1 MGLIP
6 RSNEVAAVAAILES
20 PEYDDAPSMSK
31 AIVKAVADE
40 LLKRDTVVIVPQ
52 GQPFGYGPY
61 WSETQA
67 EKAWTKEI
75 GPSVGDTPA
84 GLLKAYPWAPPEEI
98 AAHVDC
104 TCGHAREL
112 HVVKNQRG
120 GKTVSFT
127 ECGLTGCECK
137 NYGRDAS

>member
-20 PEYDDAPSMSK
+20 PDYDDAPSMSK

-84 GLLKAYPWAPPEEI
+84 GLLKAYPWAPPVELND
-98 AAHVDC
+98 AVTCD
-104 TCGHAREL
+104 CGHEKEQ
-112 HVVKNQRG
+112 HVVKNVK
-120 GKTVSFT
+120 GKTGAPR
-127 ECGLTGCECK
+127 ECGITTCGCAA
-137 NYGRDAS
+137 YGRTA